1 LFAFFGGGK
10 INRVRV
16 CPSAKKENKK
26 KTFMACLLYSHGSR
40 SKSILIGLLS

>member
-16 CPSAKKENKK
+16 CPSAKKKK
-26 KTFMACLLYSHGSR
+26 RKRLSWLVYSTLMVQDQSPY
-40 SKSILIGLLS
+40 